1 MRIRTGMR
9 RTTTQMLNNS
19 RRRTGLSAS
28 RRSSLLSSVRNQ
40 DSRLTNSRL
49 MNTASIQSARLTR
62 STYQKLE
69 NSATSLMEQT
79 KLLAEKVDAGG
90 KDITKTAAEAVR
102 HFNDTLDGL
111 KKTSGI
117 LNNYYH
123 QTMREIATTNKSAL
137 AEIGITVR
145 TDGTLSVNKE
155 KLAEADQEKIKK
167 VFGGESD
174 FAKRMDA
181 VASRVADNA
190 AAGAA
195 SAASQDNSSGDLAD
209 SYLSRDNF
217 RG

>member
-79 KLLAEKVDAGG
+79 KLLAG
-90 KDITKTAAEAVR
+90 KISRKPR
-102 HFNDTLDGL
+102 LRQC
-111 KKTSGI
+111 GI
-117 LNNYYH
+117 SM
-123 QTMREIATTNKSAL
+123 TRW
-137 AEIGITVR
+137 
-145 TDGTLSVNKE
+145 TD
-155 KLAEADQEKIKK
+155 
-167 VFGGESD
+167 
-174 FAKRMDA
+174 
-181 VASRVADNA
+181 
-190 AAGAA
+190 
-195 SAASQDNSSGDLAD
+195 
-209 SYLSRDNF
+209 
-217 RG
+217 